1 MMKTDDMISLLAA
14 NVTPVNRGELARRY
28 RWALLLGGLGSV
40 LLMAV
45 AYGVRPDIG
54 IMLVTPLFW
63 AKIAFPTAMAGA
75 ALLTAARLSR
85 PGMPVGRGWVLLAI
99 PVAVVWVAALIT
111 LIASPTPQL
120 LPMILGFT
128 WKSCPFNITLL
139 SVPTFIGTFWAMKGL
154 APTRL
159 RTAGAAAGLLASS
172 VATIAYCL
180 HCPEMGVAF
189 WAVWYV
195 AGMLLPTIIG
205 ALLGPRLLRW

>member
-1 MMKTDDMISLLAA
+1 MKTNDMISLLAA
-14 NVTPVNRGELARRY
+14 NVAPVDRGALARRY

-45 AYGVRPDIG
+45 TFGIRPDIRT
-54 IMLVTPLFW
+54 MLVTPLFW
-63 AKIAFPTAMAGA
+63 AKVAFPTCVAAA
-75 ALLTAARLSR
+75 ALLTTARLSR
-85 PGMPVGRGWVLLAI
+85 PGMPIGRGFQLLAV
-99 PVAVVWVAALIT
+99 PVAVIWFAAAVVL
-111 LIASPTPQL
+111 LIAPAAER
-120 LPMILGFT
+120 LPMILGAT
-128 WKSCPFNITLL
+128 WRTCPFNITLL
-139 SVPTFIGTFWAMKGL
+139 SVPTFIGVFWAMKGL

-195 AGMLLPTIIG
+195 AGMAIPAVLG
-205 ALLGPRLLRW
+205 ALLGPKLLRW

>member
-1 MMKTDDMISLLAA
+1 MKTNDMISLLAA
-14 NVTPVNRGELARRY
+14 NVAPVDRGALARRY

-45 AYGVRPDIG
+45 TFGIRPDIRT
-54 IMLVTPLFW
+54 MLVTPLFW
-63 AKIAFPTAMAGA
+63 AKVAFPTCVA
-75 ALLTAARLSR
+75 AATLLTTARLSR
-85 PGMPVGRGWVLLAI
+85 PGMPIGRGFQLLAV
-99 PVAVVWVAALIT
+99 PVAVIWFAAAVVL
-111 LIASPTPQL
+111 LIAPAAER
-120 LPMILGFT
+120 LPMILGAT
-128 WKSCPFNITLL
+128 WRTCPFNITLL
-139 SVPTFIGTFWAMKGL
+139 SVPTFIGVFWAMKGL

-195 AGMLLPTIIG
+195 AGMAIPAVLG
-205 ALLGPRLLRW
+205 ALLGPKLLRW